1 MPWVPERH
9 ASRAERVIVTGAH
22 DAGAIGRG
30 IPFTVGPIP
39 LQDSEEV
46 LKEGPASVLGR
57 TPGVPTLMDR
67 LLLPLSGGRPV
78 HHGRLYLTQWRLVF
92 LPTGH
97 HAQIFA
103 FDIAIAYVAE
113 VGADRRL
120 VRDVLHLALR
130 NGREYELA
138 VRRAADWASTIAHV
152 AGLDSA
158 SSHRPQ

>member
-1 MPWVPERH
+1 
-9 ASRAERVIVTGAH
+9 VIVTRAH

-46 LKEGPASVLGR
+46 SKEGPAAVLGR
-57 TPGVPTLMDR
+57 TSAGRPTLVER
-67 LLLPLSGGRPV
+67 LLLPLSGGRPA

-103 FDIAIAYVAE
+103 FDIAIANIAE
-113 VGADRRL
+113 VGAERRP
-120 VRDVLHLALR
+120 VRDLLRLELR
-130 NGREYELA
+130 NGREYEIA
-138 VRRAADWASTIAHV
+138 VRRADDWASTVAHV
-152 AGLDSA
+152 AGLNLTSPK
-158 SSHRPQ
+158 HPH